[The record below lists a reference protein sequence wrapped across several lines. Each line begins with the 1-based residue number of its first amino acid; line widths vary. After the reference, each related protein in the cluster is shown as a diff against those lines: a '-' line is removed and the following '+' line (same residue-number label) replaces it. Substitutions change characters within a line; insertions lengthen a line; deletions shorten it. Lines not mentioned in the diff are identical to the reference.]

1 MRRRVWLIG
10 AAAAIV
16 TAVAF
21 VVTRSSEPALPDPPV
36 FTILADADPDVARA
50 ITSATKAVLEDRSNH
65 ARWVKLAMVYQAN
78 YMLPEAAQC
87 YEQAISMNAQ
97 DVQSWYFLA
106 IVRSYGGNLDGAVE
120 ALRRSIAIR
129 DSYAPAHRRLGEWLI
144 DFNELDEARRE
155 FEIAI
160 ELDANDPHAPIG
172 LARLALQA
180 NRLDEAREILH
191 QVTNAPNGQIALAF
205 QLLGAVYQRMGQTER
220 AQRLVQ
226 HSRTI
231 TSEDHDSWLNT
242 VNQHRAG
249 QEAKLDYA
257 KQLVLQQRFDEAIG
271 VLHSLDRYYPDDAVI
286 PNNLGVIYRA
296 QGRLEDSTKEF
307 LRAKQR
313 NNTYFEADYNL
324 AMNCLLEGESAEEP
338 IRSALLQ
345 SAQQHLD
352 RVFVINPSYGPA
364 VGLHGS
370 LLKQHGKLEL
380 ALSRFHEAAR
390 LDPARPQWLYSAA
403 VILHDLGRNKEALD
417 VLEQVLTSAPYFI
430 QAYFTLANAYVAL
443 GRTEQAQA
451 ALQSVAQLQP
461 DHPALAEAMKRL
473 NTNRNTPNLPRQSPP
488 NRPGN

>member
-1 MRRRVWLIG
+1 MRRRVWLIL
-10 AAAAIV
+10 AAAAIA
-16 TAVAF
+16 TAVVF
-21 VVTRSSEPALPDPPV
+21 VVTRWSEPELPDPPV

-50 ITSATKAVLEDRSNH
+50 ITSATNAVLEDRSNRP
-65 ARWVKLAMVYQAN
+65 RWVKLAMVYQAN
-78 YMLPEAAQC
+78 YMLAEAAQC

-97 DVQSWYFLA
+97 DVQSWYYLA

-120 ALRRSIAIR
+120 AMGRSIAISG
-129 DSYAPAHRRLGEWLI
+129 SYGPAHRRLGEWLI
-144 DFNELDEARRE
+144 DFDELEEARRE
-155 FEIAI
+155 FERAI
-160 ELDANDPHAPIG
+160 ELDANDPHAKIG

-180 NRLDEAREILH
+180 NRLDEAGDILQH
-191 QVTNAPNGQIALAF
+191 VTDAPNGQIALAF

-231 TSEDHDSWLNT
+231 TSKDHDSWLNT

-271 VLHSLDRYYPDDAVI
+271 FLHSFDRYYPDDAVI

-296 QGRLEDSTKEF
+296 QGRLEESTKEF

-352 RVFVINPSYGPA
+352 RALAINPSYGPA
-364 VGLHGS
+364 VALDGS
-370 LLKQHGKLEL
+370 LLKQRGELER
-380 ALSRFHEAAR
+380 ALNRFREAAR
-390 LDPARPQWLYSAA
+390 LDPEQPQWLHGAA
-403 VILHDLGRNKEALD
+403 TILHDLGRNEEALD
-417 VLEQVLTSAPYFI
+417 VLEQVLTSAPYFV
-430 QAYFTLANAYVAL
+430 QAYVTKAYAYAAL
-443 GRTEQAQA
+443 GQPNKAEQSLRTAVRMQPSHSTLPA
-451 ALQSVAQLQP
+451 AIRELHIDVKVPTPPRRVRP
-461 DHPALAEAMKRL
+461 DE
-473 NTNRNTPNLPRQSPP
+473 
-488 NRPGN
+488 PGN